1 MANGDMRGVRSRPV
15 LDGNRRQ
22 PGVYMRALPAGSFF
36 DKPGGQPRGCMPALP
51 YRHYLVGDGEF
62 MPGLSSRHLLPLR
75 LQRAYCVHRREA
87 RVQWDASPCHS
98 RIPPRRTSD
107 RRWPTTLHGSDT
119 MPPRDGMSRPSGHRR
134 RLGNSGRHQPD
145 PLCRV
150 RGGSQSNQYV
160 RLC

>member
-1 MANGDMRGVRSRPV
+1 MAIGDMRGVRSRPV
-15 LDGNRRQ
+15 LDSRWCKPR
-22 PGVYMRALPAGSFF
+22 VYMHTLPGGSFL
-36 DKPGGQPRGCMPALP
+36 DKPRSRGCACMPALP